1 MAKKKTTDQPKYVDL
16 ETGKLRDVGEEDA
29 PKRPKL
35 LAVLKRAASDAVVR
49 RTSTKP

>member
-1 MAKKKTTDQPKYVDL
+1 MVRKRSGDRPQYVDL
-16 ETGKLRDVGEEDA
+16 ETGELREVGEEDA